1 MIKVTA
7 DQYKAILCTNLTKK
21 AKFSK
26 YKAIPTKVDG
36 IRFHSK
42 KEAEYYKKLK
52 DQQQKGEIVRFHPQ
66 VTFLLPGGI
75 RHHVD
80 FQVIIKCVYWPP
92 LYPDLGTVKR
102 IDYEKIEY
110 HEVKGRDTP
119 IGKLKRKQCEDIYG
133 IEIKLI

>member
-7 DQYKAILCTNLTKK
+7 DQYKAILCTNLTQK

-52 DQQQKGEIVRFHPQ
+52 DQQSKGEIARFHRQ
-66 VTFLLPGGI
+66 VVFDLPGGI
-75 RHHVD
+75 KYLCD
-80 FQVIIKCVYWPP
+80 FEVIKKDPYGFEW
-92 LYPDLGTVKR
+92 
-102 IDYEKIEY
+102 IEY
-110 HEVKGRDTP
+110 VDVKGYMTQVAK
-119 IGKLKRKQCEDIYG
+119 IKIKQVEDIYG